1 MATPSARL
9 HAANKV
15 GEKIVRWL
23 AGESAVGLMHGSGAL
38 GEEFLLLCVEVK
50 LYDLLDT
57 ILAEDTGHTDAEV
70 LLAILA
76 VEEGRARDETLLVVE
91 H

>member
-1 MATPSARL
+1 
-9 HAANKV
+9 
-15 GEKIVRWL
+15 
-23 AGESAVGLMHGSGAL
+23 MHGSGAL
-38 GEEFLLLCVEVK
+38 GEEFLLLSVEVK